1 MAKLEQYRNKYENID
16 LTRTEDGVVTWRSYQ
31 GRSDHMG
38 GRGPSATSDRPCW
51 ISRMTATTTS

>member
-1 MAKLEQYRNKYENID
+1 MAKVEQYRNKYENID

-38 GRGPSATSDRPCW
+38 GAAHPRRRTGPAGYC
-51 ISRMTATTTS
+51 A